1 MNLNGQVIGI
11 NTARSGTGE
20 GIGFATS
27 VFTVVPVIDS
37 IVENGKV
44 IFPWLG
50 VGIDDV
56 TPASAARLDLSEKRG
71 VFVLSVSQGGPAF
84 DAGILAGDIIV
95 GINQQMVE
103 NVKQLQVAVR
113 DKSVGDNINVHLVRD
128 GANKV
133 IEVLLGEMP
142 RGL

>member
-1 MNLNGQVIGI
+1 M
-11 NTARSGTGE
+11 
-20 GIGFATS
+20 
-27 VFTVVPVIDS
+27 
-37 IVENGKV
+37 
-44 IFPWLG
+44 
-50 VGIDDV
+50 
-56 TPASAARLDLSEKRG
+56 
-71 VFVLSVSQGGPAF
+71 LSVSQGGPAF